1 MRTTIIAA
9 ALVGLLVDGLPAN
22 PVDNT
27 ARLVTTSQVLADF
40 AVRAERYAAL
50 RRRLEQTTPSI
61 VVSDDVS
68 SIRAAIDALAEK
80 IRTERANARR
90 GDVFTPEVD
99 RWFRQTLAECLEV
112 NDVGQFLADMN
123 DEDWDE
129 FVFLPEV
136 NQRWPEG
143 APLPTMSPH
152 LLAVLPPLPGGTR
165 IPVREP
171 GSDPLGRARE
181 PHRRLHRSGLT

>member
-1 MRTTIIAA
+1 M
-9 ALVGLLVDGLPAN
+9 
-22 PVDNT
+22 
-27 ARLVTTSQVLADF
+27 F
-40 AVRAERYAAL
+40 
-50 RRRLEQTTPSI
+50 
-61 VVSDDVS
+61 

-80 IRTERANARR
+80 IGTERANARR

-99 RWFRQTLAECLEV
+99 RWFRQTLADCLEV

-152 LLAVLPPLPGGTR
+152 LLAVLPPLPGELEYLFVNR
-165 IPVREP
+165 DLILWDVRANLIVDYIKAALPE
-171 GSDPLGRARE
+171 
-181 PHRRLHRSGLT
+181 